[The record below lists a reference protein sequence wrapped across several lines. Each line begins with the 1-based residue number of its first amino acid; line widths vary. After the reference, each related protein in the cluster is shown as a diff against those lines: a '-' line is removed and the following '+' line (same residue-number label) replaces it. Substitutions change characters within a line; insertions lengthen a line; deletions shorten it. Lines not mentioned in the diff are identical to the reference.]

1 MNNLVK
7 ALLIGM
13 LLITFN
19 SCENK
24 NTPIKELDEL
34 STDLKNN
41 GDHYTEEDWIS
52 VTEELNNIE
61 TELEQ
66 YSHEY
71 TDEELKEIGHLKG
84 VCAAYLFKQNLK
96 TTSRQ
101 IHDAIMILKGGVDGV
116 METITEDSTY
126 WDFDR

>member
-1 MNNLVK
+1 MNNFIK
-7 ALLIGM
+7 ALFIGM

-19 SCENK
+19 SCETK
-24 NTPIKELDEL
+24 NTPISELEEL
-34 STDLKNN
+34 STDLKTNS
-41 GDHYTEEDWIS
+41 DYYTEEDWIS
-52 VTEELNNIE
+52 VTEKLNNIE

-66 YSHEY
+66 YRHEY